1 MRPWFLSENLP
12 ASPSLFLKTAL
23 GKNLQKERIWITSSN
38 LFEIFQDVKTTSE
51 CICIINRHRASYGE
65 VRSSKSQI
73 HFHIMLSLLHLLLSV
88 LESWKA
94 ESSRTRKE
102 P

>member
-38 LFEIFQDVKTTSE
+38 LFEIFQDVKTELQSVF
-51 CICIINRHRASYGE
+51 ASA
-65 VRSSKSQI
+65 VD
-73 HFHIMLSLLHLLLSV
+73 
-88 LESWKA
+88 
-94 ESSRTRKE
+94 TE
-102 P
+102 PVMGK